1 MWKSSTLNTKA
12 LVKHCNFVYQSSFI
26 SLQYIYVCF
35 KGKLWFCPKEPFDPV
50 IYIYFKT
57 SHNEE
62 SLSVK
67 WKKKSTPNHCVET
80 KTERHIDWER

>member
-26 SLQYIYVCF
+26 SLQYMYVL
-35 KGKLWFCPKEPFDPV
+35 KANYGPFDPV

-80 KTERHIDWER
+80 KTESHIDWER